1 MLRPTEANEPL
12 SGSLDLLIG
21 YAQVATIEPQECELL
36 RVLVAS
42 RLATSICLGAYSMSK
57 DPTNEYLALHAKP
70 AIDALMHFWS
80 VDKAEVSRMFKDA
93 VREGQATKA
102 ES

>member
-1 MLRPTEANEPL
+1 MMRPTVEGSQL
-12 SGSLDLLIG
+12 SGSLDLLRG
-21 YAQVATIEPQECELL
+21 YAQVAQVEPQECGLL

-70 AIDALMHFWS
+70 AINALIHFWS
-80 VDKAEVSRMFKDA
+80 LDADEVGQMFTEA
-93 VREGQATKA
+93 VRQGEAKKTA
-102 ES
+102 